1 MIIPYSI
8 DLIKIQKTNENNS
21 SEWKIP
27 LNMSVKFITS
37 NDTRKIRTVYVWS
50 DNEEIRSGN
59 DTYDTITGL
68 LNSFLT
74 NFRLKRHY

>member
-8 DLIKIQKTNENNS
+8 DLIKIQKTNKNNS